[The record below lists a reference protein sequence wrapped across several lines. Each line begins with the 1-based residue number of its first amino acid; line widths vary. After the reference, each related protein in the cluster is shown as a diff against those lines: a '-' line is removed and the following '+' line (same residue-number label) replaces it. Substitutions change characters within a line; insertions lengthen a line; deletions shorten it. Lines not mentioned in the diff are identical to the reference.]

1 MQALKIRP
9 PQQKYR
15 QTAPLKAMQAIA
27 KMFGEA
33 DVRIALADVA
43 FTPDHPETVYVW
55 EITNETLTG
64 NKTFYVWSDA
74 NGDAGLCD
82 EEGN

>member
-1 MQALKIRP
+1 MQAIKIRT

-15 QTAPLKAMQAIA
+15 QAAPLKAMQAVT

-55 EITNETLTG
+55 EVTNEALT

-74 NGDAGLCD
+74 SGAAGLCD